1 MTKKLTLSVEQ
12 EIIERAKK
20 YAKSKG
26 RSLSEIIEIYL
37 KAITSDENEVES
49 IAPVTKSLRG
59 SFPKPDYSDYKKEL
73 QEILKKKHRR

>member
-37 KAITSDENEVES
+37 KAITSGEKSEYE
-49 IAPVTKSLRG
+49 IAPITKSLRG

-73 QEILKKKHRR
+73 QKILRKKHQ